1 MYDVITVGGLTRD
14 IIFTTNG
21 GKVVATPDNVMEQ
34 ALLCFEFGAKIKA
47 SQTHFSLGGGACNT
61 SVGLR
66 RLGLVTGI
74 CACVGDDKEGE
85 MILSQLR
92 KEKVNLLLIQKDKKE
107 KTGSSLVI
115 LHEKTGE
122 RTLFTY
128 RGANENLEFNLKQK
142 TKWIYVSSLS
152 GKWQPLL
159 HDIEKFLSNNEVKCM
174 FNPGIAQIESGRK
187 GLGKMLNYTN
197 ILMVNKDEA
206 IELVYS
212 DGFRNIDEPQELVE
226 VLSSWGPE
234 IVVVTDARRGAYAG
248 NENGIYFAEA
258 FSEIKRIDAT
268 GAGDSFGSGFLA
280 GYIYTGK
287 VEDALKYGIVNS
299 NSVISYYGAHNKL
312 LTKSEIEK
320 GLKKVK
326 VKKN

>member
-1 MYDVITVGGLTRD
+1 MLDIITIGGVTRD
-14 IIFTTNG
+14 IIFTTRG
-21 GKVVATPDNVMEQ
+21 GKVVETPDNVMEQ

-66 RLGLVTGI
+66 RLGFTVGI

-92 KEKVNLLLIQKDKKE
+92 KEKVNLALIQKDKKE
-107 KTGSSLVI
+107 KTGASLVI

-142 TKWIYVSSLS
+142 TKWLYVSSLS
-152 GKWQPLL
+152 GKWQPVL
-159 HDIEKFLSNNEVKCM
+159 HNIERFLSKNEVKCM
-174 FNPGIAQIESGRK
+174 FNPGITQIESGRK
-187 GLGKMLNYTN
+187 GLGRILDQTN
-197 ILMVNKDEA
+197 ILMINKDEA

-212 DGFRNIDEPQELVE
+212 DGFRNIDEPQELVQ
-226 VLSSWGPE
+226 VISSWGPE
-234 IVVVTDARRGAYAG
+234 IVVITDGSCGAYAG
-248 NENGIYFAEA
+248 NENGIYFAAA

-287 VEDALKYGIVNS
+287 IEEALKYGIIDS

-312 LTKSEIEK
+312 LTKSEVEK
-320 GLKKVK
+320 MIKKVS
-326 VKKN
+326 VKKE